1 MPDIR
6 KKVRPRKPMRGAVKE
21 ALAGYAFASP
31 AILGVLIL
39 TLYPMLAS
47 LYYSFNLVHSRG
59 GMEWLGLENYK
70 YLLTNPASEFPKAV
84 GVTLFYTAVNVVLV
98 ILFCLLVAL
107 MLNRRFIGRNFLRGV
122 FFLPS
127 VMPTLSVAILWKM
140 LLQNQAKGGLI
151 NWWLITSG
159 LSTIDFLNTE
169 YIFVTLFSMSLWTCG
184 GTIVVLLATLQ
195 DVPLDQLEA
204 VSIDGGNAWHKFA
217 RVTYPTI
224 KPVLFFQLIMC
235 VMTSVQV
242 YTQSVAF
249 SRNGAPNRM
258 TYFINVMIYDH
269 AFIQAD
275 MRGIAS
281 AEAWLVFLIILII
294 TGVLFRFQGSLQR
307 EDRKARGRGRWR

>member
-1 MPDIR
+1 
-6 KKVRPRKPMRGAVKE
+6 
-21 ALAGYAFASP
+21 
-31 AILGVLIL
+31 
-39 TLYPMLAS
+39 
-47 LYYSFNLVHSRG
+47 
-59 GMEWLGLENYK
+59 MEWLGLENYK

>member
-1 MPDIR
+1 MP
-6 KKVRPRKPMRGAVKE
+6 RPQKSSGFHLRGSVKE

-47 LYYSFNLVHSRG
+47 LYYSFNRVASNG
-59 GMEWLGLENYK
+59 KMEWLGLENYR
-70 YLLTNPASEFPKAV
+70 YALTNPASEFPKAIE
-84 GVTLFYTAVNVVLV
+84 VTLFYTGVNVVLV

-107 MLNRRFIGRNFLRGV
+107 MLNRRFHGRNLLRGV

-140 LLQNQAKGGLI
+140 LVQNQAKGGLI

-159 LSTIDFLNTE
+159 FSTVDFLNTE
-169 YIFVTLFSMSLWTCG
+169 SIFITLFTMSLWTCG

-195 DVPLDQLEA
+195 DVPPDQLEA

-217 RVTYPTI
+217 KVTYPTI

-249 SRNGAPNRM
+249 SRNGAPNRL

-269 AFIQAD
+269 SFIQAD
-275 MRGIAS
+275 QRGLAS
-281 AEAWLVFLIILII
+281 AEAWLVFLIIVAI
-294 TGVLFRFQGSLQR
+294 TGVLFHFQGALGR
-307 EDRKARGRGRWR
+307 DDRDSAGRRRRG

>member
-1 MPDIR
+1 LRLPQQHP
-6 KKVRPRKPMRGAVKE
+6 KKHLRGSVKE

-31 AILGVLIL
+31 AILGVLVL

-47 LYYSFNLVHSRG
+47 LYYSFNRVSSNG
-59 GMEWLGLENYK
+59 VMKWLGLENYR
-70 YLLTNPASEFPKAV
+70 YALTDPASEFPKAI
-84 GVTLFYTAVNVVLV
+84 GVTLFYTCVNVMLV
-98 ILFCLLVAL
+98 IFFCLLVAL
-107 MLNRRFIGRNFLRGV
+107 MLNRRFHGRNLLRGV

-140 LLQNQAKGGLI
+140 LVQNQAKGGLI

-169 YIFVTLFSMSLWTCG
+169 SIYATLFSMSLWTCG

-204 VSIDGGNAWHKFA
+204 VSIDGGNAWHKFTK
-217 RVTYPTI
+217 VTYPTI

-249 SRNGAPNRM
+249 SRNGAPNRL

-269 AFIQAD
+269 SFIRAD
-275 MRGIAS
+275 MRGLAS
-281 AEAWLVFLIILII
+281 AEAWLVFLIILAI
-294 TGVLFRFQGSLQR
+294 TGVLFYFQGALG
-307 EDRKARGRGRWR
+307 RKNRDLAGRRRRG

>member
-1 MPDIR
+1 MP
-6 KKVRPRKPMRGAVKE
+6 RPQKSSGFHLRGSVKE

-47 LYYSFNLVHSRG
+47 LYYSFNRVASNG
-59 GMEWLGLENYK
+59 KMEWLGLENYR
-70 YLLTNPASEFPKAV
+70 YALTNPASEFPKAIE
-84 GVTLFYTAVNVVLV
+84 VTLFYTGVNVVLV

-107 MLNRRFIGRNFLRGV
+107 MLNRRFHGRNLLRGV

-140 LLQNQAKGGLI
+140 LVQNQAKGGLI

-159 LSTIDFLNTE
+159 FSTVDFLNTE
-169 YIFVTLFSMSLWTCG
+169 SIFITLFTMSLWTCG

-204 VSIDGGNAWHKFA
+204 VSIDGGNAWYKFA
-217 RVTYPTI
+217 KVTYPTI

-249 SRNGAPNRM
+249 SRNGAPNRL

-269 AFIQAD
+269 SFIQAD
-275 MRGIAS
+275 QRGLAS
-281 AEAWLVFLIILII
+281 AEAWLVFLIIVAI
-294 TGVLFRFQGSLQR
+294 TGVLFHFQGALGR
-307 EDRKARGRGRWR
+307 DDRDSAGRRRRG